1 MKSYNGKVE
10 NLDRIQGL
18 KVVSFD
24 HYWLK
29 IIVSCQNG
37 NQMYI
42 ILYENYFTCET
53 YEITKM
59 FTNVLMLSL
68 TSLIQSM
75 CGSIFRK

>member
-53 YEITKM
+53 YEI
-59 FTNVLMLSL
+59 N
-68 TSLIQSM
+68 
-75 CGSIFRK
+75 